1 MSSLAGK
8 VALVTGASQ
17 GIGRACAMALAEA
30 GATVALAA
38 RNEAKLAEVAAEING
53 AAARAAEAA
62 GEIDDAAAI
71 CGGAA
76 SAGVTELF
84 TGYAQAFALDLACEE
99 SIHSCAKAVI
109 AQLGKV
115 DILVNNAGIT
125 RDTLTLRMKRKDW
138 DDVLT
143 TNLTGAFLLTQAVM
157 GSMLKARWGRVI
169 NITSVVGETGQA
181 GQANYAASKAGLIG
195 LTKSLARE
203 LASRGIT
210 VNAVAPGY
218 IETAMTAVL
227 TESQRMAMTL
237 QIPLARAGTD
247 HDIAAAVAFL
257 ASEEAGYITGH
268 TLDVN
273 GGMYMG

>member
-1 MSSLAGK
+1 MSTLAGR

-17 GIGRACAMALAEA
+17 GIGRAAALALAEA
-30 GATVALAA
+30 GATVALCA

-53 AAARAAEAA
+53 AAGRAAEAA
-62 GEIDDAAAI
+62 GEMDDAAAL

-76 SAGVTELF
+76 SAGVTEPVA
-84 TGYAQAFALDLACEE
+84 GSAYVFALDLSNEE
-99 SIHSCAKAVI
+99 SIQVCAKAVI

-138 DDVLT
+138 DDVLA
-143 TNLTGAFLLTQAVM
+143 TNLTGAFLMTQAVM
-157 GSMLKARWGRVI
+157 GSMLKARWGRII
-169 NITSVVGETGQA
+169 NITSVVGETGLA

-195 LTKSLARE
+195 LTRSLARE
-203 LASRGIT
+203 LASRTIT
-210 VNAVAPGY
+210 VNAVAPGF

-227 TESQRMAMTL
+227 TDEQRTAMTS

-247 HDIAAAVAFL
+247 RDIAAAVAFL
-257 ASEEAGYITGH
+257 ASEDASYITGH